1 MKLSIS
7 QLWEL
12 TGRERK
18 LIKKKLDGL
27 SFTNGQNR
35 GHYYE
40 STEALPIIYALENLE
55 VARAKHALSQASLN
69 AVREEELRKTRI
81 PIGDVRDAMDEV
93 FQAQASTLKAAK
105 NKKLTP
111 DRINEILDKFRS
123 LPKWEQGS
131 AQGSFGS

>member
-18 LIKKKLDGL
+18 LIKKKLEGL
-27 SFTNGQNR
+27 PFINR
-35 GHYYE
+35 EKQGHFYE
-40 STEALPIIYALENLE
+40 SSEALPIIYSVDSLE

-69 AVREEELRKTRI
+69 AVREEDLRKERI
-81 PIGDVRDAMDEV
+81 PIADVRDAIDEV

-111 DRINEILDKFRS
+111 ERINEILDKWRS
-123 LPKWEQGS
+123 LPKWEQGT
-131 AQGSFGS
+131 